1 MDDALLMYRVYST
14 RELSLPQPLTPTL
27 AARRI
32 SLLSLFFDVQERG
45 GFEAVTRER
54 KWRDVAFSLIGDV
67 GPSNVSTRCKQ
78 LYAKRLLPIEA
89 DLKASIIRQLEAKS
103 STCDQQQTNEIS
115 VDEETGTE
123 VHIKRERQDE
133 TPENQAPASTTPFVP
148 CFQPFVDDRLQLQ
161 SV

>member
-1 MDDALLMYRVYST
+1 MTVAR
-14 RELSLPQPLTPTL
+14 QP
-27 AARRI
+27 I
-32 SLLSLFFDVQERG
+32 SHLSLFYAVQERG
-45 GFEAVTRER
+45 GFDAVTRKR
-54 KWRDVAFSLIGDV
+54 KWGDVALNLIGDV
-67 GPSNVSTRCKQ
+67 SHGVVPSRCKQ

-103 STCDQQQTNEIS
+103 STCDRQQTNEIS

-148 CFQPFVDDRLQLQ
+148 CFQPFVDERL
-161 SV
+161 